1 MKKWFGLL
9 AGVVALSVALSA
21 CNTGG
26 ASSGTSSASSSG
38 AASHPAVTVRFGYVD
53 GGKSVPS
60 GVYGIG
66 KNQGYFDK
74 ELKKVNAT
82 IQFIPFTGA
91 GPAINSALAG
101 GSLDLGNLGDVPAL
115 VAKASGIDTI
125 AISGGMSTVGAQ
137 LVVPAGSTATS
148 IKDLKGKRV
157 ATQKGAFMHRVLL
170 KMLQANGM
178 TINDIEFVNMSAV
191 VAKAAIVSK
200 SIDAAVL
207 PTANAQ
213 TVILGNGA
221 KDILNG
227 DEHPD
232 WLSSG
237 ETVVLSDF
245 AKKNPDVLVA
255 FEKGLIESKKYA
267 DQHPEALR
275 QNLIDTGLTE
285 DVINATYPTKNY
297 GDAIELD
304 SKVIASLKDV
314 NKFSLDNQ
322 VIQTSVNIDKW
333 VNNSYYQKALKELK

>member
-9 AGVVALSVALSA
+9 AGVVTLSVALSA
-21 CNTGG
+21 CKSGT
-26 ASSGTSSASSSG
+26 ASSSSSGTSSG
-38 AASHPAVTVRFGYVD
+38 ATSYPAVTIRYGYVD
-53 GGKSVPS
+53 GGKGVPS
-60 GVYGIG
+60 DVFGIG
-66 KNQGYFDK
+66 KSKGYFDE

-91 GPAINSALAG
+91 GPAINAALAG
-101 GSLDLGNLGDVPAL
+101 GSLDIGTLGDVPAL
-115 VAKASGIDTI
+115 VAKASGINTI
-125 AISGGMSTVGAQ
+125 AIAGGMSTTSAQ

-178 TINDIEFVNMSAV
+178 TLNDIEFVNMSAV

-207 PTANAQ
+207 PTYNAQ

-255 FEKGLIESKKYA
+255 FEKALIRSKKYD

-275 QNLIDTGLTE
+275 QNLLNTGLTE
-285 DVINATYPTKNY
+285 DVITATYPTKNY
-297 GDAIELD
+297 GGAIELD
-304 SKVIASLKDV
+304 SKVISSLKDV
-314 NKFSLDNQ
+314 NTFCLNNQ
-322 VIQTSVNIDKW
+322 VTQSSVDISKW
-333 VNNSYYQKALKELK
+333 VDNSYYQKAQKALK

>member
-1 MKKWFGLL
+1 MKKWLSLL
-9 AGVVALSVALSA
+9 AGAVALSVALSG
-21 CNTGG
+21 CKSGSD
-26 ASSGTSSASSSG
+26 ASSGTADSHS
-38 AASHPAVTVRFGYVD
+38 AASRPAVTVRYGYVD
-53 GGKSVPS
+53 GGKSVPP
-60 GVYGIG
+60 GIYGIG
-66 KNQGYFDK
+66 KNQGYFDA

-101 GSLDLGNLGDVPAL
+101 NSLDIGNLGDVPAL
-115 VAKASGIDTI
+115 VAKASGVDTI
-125 AISGGMSTVGAQ
+125 AISGAISTTGAQ

-178 TINDIEFVNMSAV
+178 TINDIQFVNMSGV

-255 FEKGLIESKKYA
+255 FEKAVIESKNYA
-267 DQHPEALR
+267 DKHPEALR
-275 QNLIDTGLTE
+275 QNLLDTGLTE

-297 GDAIELD
+297 GSAIELD

-314 NKFSLDNQ
+314 DKFCVDNQ
-322 VIQTSVNIDKW
+322 VTQSSVNIDKW
-333 VNNSYYQKALKELK
+333 VDNSYYQKAYKALK